1 MNWRDDART
10 KLAANAAGVWLVG
23 GIIALL
29 VDAGAARLFS
39 LRAAAFLGVGALV
52 AAVLVGGAS
61 YLIGNAMVSR
71 LMARF
76 PDPAAPEAQS
86 ALRGW
91 RSMFGVMNM
100 AMAILLLLCAYAA
113 VFWY

>member
-1 MNWRDDART
+1 MNWPNDPRA
-10 KLAANAAGVWLVG
+10 KLAASAAVIWLFG

-29 VDAGAARLFS
+29 IDGGAGQLFS
-39 LRAAAFLGVGALV
+39 LRAAAFLGVGAL
-52 AAVLVGGAS
+52 AAGVLVGGAS
-61 YLIGNAMVSR
+61 WFIAEAMTSR

-76 PDPAAPEAQS
+76 PDQTAPEAQS

-91 RSMFGVMNM
+91 RSTFAVMNS
-100 AMAILLLLCAYAA
+100 AIAILLLLCAYAA